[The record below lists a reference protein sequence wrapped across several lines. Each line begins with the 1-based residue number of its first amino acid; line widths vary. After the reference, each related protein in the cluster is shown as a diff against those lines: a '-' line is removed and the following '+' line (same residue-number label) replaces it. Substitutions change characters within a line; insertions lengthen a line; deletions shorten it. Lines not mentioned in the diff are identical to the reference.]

1 MSYVSRMKHKN
12 YAKVVQEMK
21 MKQSGDDDD
30 DDNHNNCNDG
40 GRRLR
45 HQQQQGGSY
54 GDARQQQQQQH
65 QQMMMMQ
72 SMRMRQQL
80 PQQQQQ
86 PQQQRNDRG
95 FDANFNSGNEY
106 FTQQH
111 AYQNQQHSTVASGY
125 SQQQQ
130 QRQQSQPQ
138 NYYNGRPMTL
148 SSPQPLAPS
157 RADRSPAYNH
167 HQHNNSNNNSNPN
180 VSNDRTA
187 TATPTRTGRKLF
199 QDPSDSHAS
208 RSRSTVRRTAD
219 RTLQLAMLA
228 SNTDSHDTMSD
239 VGSVFS
245 SYSVGGES
253 LAGFPVQ
260 SNQQHQ
266 QQYRQSQFNRQS
278 SGHSN
283 SSSKSLSNS
292 LDAFVAKSKSSNNH
306 NHNFHDDENCS
317 MISGASGT
325 GSVAARRRA
334 ARQFPPQHSYNG
346 RGSDFNT
353 TPATPIGSK
362 PRAIAPPPHQH
373 QSNAYLASPG
383 AASVASSTASSVAA
397 AGAGAGAAGSARSR
411 MRMRMQQ
418 ATTTTSSNVVT
429 SGRMNSS
436 GDPSSPGIVK
446 QPSQHLSHQQQQ
458 QQQPPPQAK
467 NSKPILFNASAAN
480 DFTISSD
487 TIEHEVNL
495 ALSELKLS
503 HPEIIDVDFISTI
516 SRMESGGSTGEGSNS
531 SAIGGGGG
539 FEYGGGGGGGSGS
552 MKGVMLKKTSGGGGA
567 GTGRISPHTVS
578 TKSMTIMNSTVVDL
592 PTASSTAVTTT
603 ATGQNALIS
612 PVISVEQYSE
622 SSSLTDDVG
631 SDGNNNNR
639 YSGGSNIF
647 KDAERM
653 GSTFHKSKKIIRPG
667 ESVIPEERQISTGA
681 VSKQPS
687 TATSPPR
694 PPSSSTSLVRDRIS
708 DLNKESSSPAV
719 RVVARA
725 QSNRSPRV
733 LEEASSPSPSTS
745 AAPTVL
751 SKVNRLPSS
760 TPATP
765 PPSYSSSISS
775 PNIHNDSAGG
785 NLFAVKLRKTNL
797 PPLGATPNIARS
809 SPPPCKKESNDSTID
824 TTANSSVATP
834 VATSSPVIIQSRQ
847 ENVNKSES
855 PNPFLAGI
863 KLRPAFGV
871 GANGGDTTR
880 QKEQSDIKEV
890 ETMNEA
896 CKEDVVMEGTKQKLT
911 YREQQEVIRQQQGR
925 QEEGEEST
933 HSSTEA
939 PKKDV
944 ATLIRERIAANKS
957 NTSSLPDKII
967 GERGIASNINT
978 TSSVNT
984 ITKPCATTTPG
995 HDQKDS
1001 SDTVA
1006 SSSSEKEPDPDPR
1019 AALMAMLNKR
1029 GAPTIESIP
1038 APRSAPM
1045 KSEDNEV
1052 ESSKSTAKN
1061 ALSAM
1066 FAERA
1071 KKESGVAQNNSRD
1084 GSKNALLLSMLA
1096 NRAPPQA
1103 SSGNHE
1109 THEGQSVDRNC
1120 AGSTGNSE
1128 RPALKNDPK

>member
-1 MSYVSRMKHKN
+1 
-12 YAKVVQEMK
+12 
-21 MKQSGDDDD
+21 
-30 DDNHNNCNDG
+30 
-40 GRRLR
+40 
-45 HQQQQGGSY
+45 
-54 GDARQQQQQQH
+54 
-65 QQMMMMQ
+65 
-72 SMRMRQQL
+72 
-80 PQQQQQ
+80 
-86 PQQQRNDRG
+86 
-95 FDANFNSGNEY
+95 
-106 FTQQH
+106 
-111 AYQNQQHSTVASGY
+111 
-125 SQQQQ
+125 
-130 QRQQSQPQ
+130 
-138 NYYNGRPMTL
+138 
-148 SSPQPLAPS
+148 
-157 RADRSPAYNH
+157 
-167 HQHNNSNNNSNPN
+167 
-180 VSNDRTA
+180 
-187 TATPTRTGRKLF
+187 
-199 QDPSDSHAS
+199 
-208 RSRSTVRRTAD
+208 
-219 RTLQLAMLA
+219 MLA

-253 LAGFPVQ
+253 LAGFPLQ
-260 SNQQHQ
+260 SNQHQ

-278 SGHSN
+278 SGHSH

-317 MISGASGT
+317 MISGASGA

-334 ARQFPPQHSYNG
+334 ARQFPPQHNYNG

-362 PRAIAPPPHQH
+362 PRAIAPLPLHE
-373 QSNAYLASPG
+373 SNAYLASPG
-383 AASVASSTASSVAA
+383 AASVASSTTSSVAA
-397 AGAGAGAAGSARSR
+397 AGAVGSARSR

-418 ATTTTSSNVVT
+418 AATTSSNVVT
-429 SGRMNSS
+429 SGRMSSS

-516 SRMESGGSTGEGSNS
+516 SRMESGGSTGDGSNS

-539 FEYGGGGGGGSGS
+539 FECDGGSRGGSGS
-552 MKGVMLKKTSGGGGA
+552 MKGAMLKKNSGGGA

-667 ESVIPEERQISTGA
+667 ESVIPEERQISSGA

-687 TATSPPR
+687 TATPPP
-694 PPSSSTSLVRDRIS
+694 PPSPSTSSVRDRIS
-708 DLNKESSSPAV
+708 DLNKESPAV
-719 RVVARA
+719 GVAARA
-725 QSNRSPRV
+725 QSNRFPRV
-733 LEEASSPSPSTS
+733 FEEASSPSPSTS

-760 TPATP
+760 TPSTP
-765 PPSYSSSISS
+765 PPSSSSVISS
-775 PNIHNDSAGG
+775 PNIHNVSTGG
-785 NLFAVKLRKTNL
+785 NPFAVKLRKTNL

-809 SPPPCKKESNDSTID
+809 SPPQFKKETNDSTID
-824 TTANSSVATP
+824 TATTSSVATP
-834 VATSSPVIIQSRQ
+834 VATSSPVILQSRQ
-847 ENVNKSES
+847 ENVNNSES

-871 GANGGDTTR
+871 GANDTPR
-880 QKEQSDIKEV
+880 QKEQSDIAEL
-890 ETMNEA
+890 ETMNEP

-911 YREQQEVIRQQQGR
+911 YREHQELIRQHEGR

-944 ATLIRERIAANKS
+944 AALIRERIAANKGNAS
-957 NTSSLPDKII
+957 PLPDNVI
-967 GERGIASNINT
+967 GGRGIASNINNA
-978 TSSVNT
+978 SSVNT

-995 HDQKDS
+995 RDQKDS
-1001 SDTVA
+1001 TDMVA
-1006 SSSSEKEPDPDPR
+1006 SSTSEKEPDPDPR

-1029 GAPTIESIP
+1029 GAPTIESIS
-1038 APRSAPM
+1038 APRSTPM
-1045 KSEDNEV
+1045 KSEENN
-1052 ESSKSTAKN
+1052 KSAAKN

-1071 KKESGVAQNNSRD
+1071 KKESGVTQYNSRD
-1084 GSKNALLLSMLA
+1084 ESKNALLSSLLA

-1103 SSGNHE
+1103 SSGNRE
-1109 THEGQSVDRNC
+1109 SQAGQSVERNSVV
-1120 AGSTGNSE
+1120 STGNSE